1 MRIIKTILL
10 STAAVAVVGYENKAG
25 WKKDDEGNLVTDSEG
40 NPIYIAPDGKEQTL
54 APGYVNKIN
63 TESTQYRNQAREL
76 QTKLDAFGDLDP
88 KAARE
93 AIDKMKDVNLDE
105 LVNKGE
111 IDNVRNQLKQQFERD
126 IGDRDSKL
134 TEAQKRIERLALDAA
149 FGSSKLLKEQIALPE
164 DVVRAAFR
172 DRFEYDAEKDRVVP
186 KNAMGEPLINKNGD
200 IASVDEALTTY
211 IEARADKDQWL
222 KAPDV
227 SGSGNNG
234 GGGGR
239 SGSNRMK
246 RADFD
251 ALSPLDKA
259 MVGQKVGKGE
269 LQIVD

>member
-1 MRIIKTILL
+1 MRNIKNILL
-10 STAAVAVVGYENKAG
+10 STAALVVGGYDNKIG
-25 WKKDDEGNLVTDSEG
+25 WKKDDSGALVTDTDG
-40 NPIYIAPDGKEQTL
+40 NPIYIGPDGKEQTL

-63 TESTQYRNQAREL
+63 TEATQYRNQARDL
-76 QTKLDAFGDLDP
+76 QSKLDAFGDLDP
-88 KAARE
+88 KAARD
-93 AIDKMKDVNLDE
+93 AVTKMKDVNLDE

-126 IGDRDSKL
+126 IGDRDAKL
-134 TEAQKRIERLALDAA
+134 TDAQKRIERLALDAA

-200 IASVDEALTTY
+200 IASVDEALTVY
-211 IEARADKDQWL
+211 IEARSDKDVWL
-222 KAPDV
+222 KAPDA

-239 SGSNRMK
+239 SGGNRMK

-251 ALSPLDKA
+251 ALPPA
-259 MVGQKVGKGE
+259 EQAAAGTKVSKGE